1 MTKLQVVCF
10 ILQLSQ
16 FNSLRFV
23 LDTFGERNPGTYLG
37 PWNDCLQKSVW
48 EVTNPHNPP
57 CPKMSWIIS
66 RG

>member
-1 MTKLQVVCF
+1 M
-10 ILQLSQ
+10 
-16 FNSLRFV
+16 
-23 LDTFGERNPGTYLG
+23 LDTFGERNPGTHLG

-48 EVTNPHNPP
+48 EVTSPHNPP